1 MTVAVGS
8 RPRIVIVTT
17 RSDDR
22 HLGGSAIRFGLT
34 RRALE
39 QLGDVSVML
48 FDDVPAEVHR
58 GGRVGDLA
66 VIRRRTRRRPDRA
79 LVALN
84 GLAARAAWLDR
95 MIQGRWTPDRPVPT
109 DDVDLLWFFKMST
122 RVRWQGGTPPSTAV
136 VVDFD
141 DLEERTR
148 SHRGRLTAA
157 VDRWG
162 TLGLRRRLA
171 RHADVVSVCS
181 DDDRARAGTSRAA
194 VLPNAVAGSDP
205 ARNTR
210 LPPGPQVLFVGRL
223 DYLPNREAVEWFV
236 VEVLPI
242 IRRARPDVRVRVVGP
257 GAVHLDP
264 AVAEC
269 VDAVGAVSE
278 VAEHYEWSRIC
289 VAPLFTGSGTR
300 VKILE
305 AMSFGRPVVATRLG
319 AEGID
324 ARPGVDLLVAD
335 DARSFAAACLS
346 LLHPRGPADAVAA
359 SGRALVDSRYSPA
372 AFTDAVARIVAAAR
386 SRRDARMA
394 RR

>member
-1 MTVAVGS
+1 MTAAGS
-8 RPRIVIVTT
+8 KPRIVIITT

-22 HLGGSAIRFGLT
+22 HLGGSAVRFGLT

-48 FDDVPAEVHR
+48 FDDVPAEMHR
-58 GGRVGDLA
+58 DGPVADVTL
-66 VIRRRTRRRPDRA
+66 IRRLTRRRPDRA

-84 GLAARAAWLDR
+84 CLAARAAWLDR
-95 MIQGRWTPDRPVPT
+95 MIQGRWTPDRPVPA

-122 RVRWQGGTPPSTAV
+122 RVRWQGGTPASAAV

-141 DLEERTR
+141 DLEESTR
-148 SHRGRLTAA
+148 AHRGRLTAA
-157 VDRWG
+157 LDRWG

-171 RHADVVSVCS
+171 RRADAVSVCS
-181 DDDRARAGTSRAA
+181 DDDRARAGTSGAA
-194 VLPNAVAGSDP
+194 VLPNAVAGPGPSWNP
-205 ARNTR
+205 A
-210 LPPGPQVLFVGRL
+210 LPPGPHVLFVGRL
-223 DYLPNREAVEWFV
+223 DYRPNREAVEWFV

-242 IRRARPDVRVRVVGP
+242 IRRSRPDVRVRVVGP

-269 VDAVGAVSE
+269 VDAVGAVGE
-278 VAEHYEWSRIC
+278 LAEHYAWSRIC

-305 AMSFGRPVVATRLG
+305 AMSFGRPVVATTLG

-324 ARPGVDLLVAD
+324 VRPGVDLLVAD
-335 DARSFAAACLS
+335 DPHTFAEACVSVLD
-346 LLHPRGPADAVAA
+346 PRGPADAVAA
-359 SGRALVDSRYSPA
+359 SGRDLVDSRYSPA
-372 AFTDAVARIVAAAR
+372 AFTEGVARIVAAAR
-386 SRRDARMA
+386 SRRDARVS